1 MLSLMRFYIPH
12 KNWRARLALNSA
24 ASNIWLCWVISL
36 LFVAGLA
43 LGAAFR
49 SLDTGSALLM
59 GAAAVASFAASFA
72 FLAEAKR
79 LHAVRLAAGNAVF
92 IEK

>member
-1 MLSLMRFYIPH
+1 MLSLMRFYVLH

-24 ASNIWLCWVISL
+24 ASNIWLCWIISL

-43 LGAAFR
+43 WGAAFR
-49 SLDTGSALLM
+49 SLDKGSALFL
-59 GAAAVASFAASFA
+59 GATAVASFAASFA

-79 LHAVRLAAGNAVF
+79 QHAVRLAAGNAVF
-92 IEK
+92 SEK

>member
-1 MLSLMRFYIPH
+1 MFSLMRFYILN

-24 ASNIWLCWVISL
+24 ASNIWLCWIISF

-43 LGAAFR
+43 IGVVIR
-49 SLDTGSALLM
+49 SVDTGSALLM
-59 GAAAVASFAASFA
+59 CAVAAASFAASFA

-79 LHAVRLAAGNAVF
+79 LHAVRLAAGNALFV
-92 IEK
+92 EK